1 MHSRVVS
8 ICKTNC
14 IGINARMLH
23 VHTLTRNVFNVDK
36 SLLASLTDIN
46 IYKSKLLDIWLILLL
61 VYSCTGE
68 IAF

>member
-8 ICKTNC
+8 ICKANC

-36 SLLASLTDIN
+36 SVLASLTDIN
-46 IYKSKLLDIWLILLL
+46 IY
-61 VYSCTGE
+61 
-68 IAF
+68 